1 MLGTRAA
8 HLVASAPLHLSLL
21 ATATAALGRTVD
33 AQLPVIADTAAQ
45 LRAGGG
51 FNKQLGACACI
62 PALLCRVRG
71 HAG

>member
-8 HLVASAPLHLSLL
+8 HLEASAPLHLSLL

-45 LRAGGG
+45 LRSGGG
-51 FNKQLGACACI
+51 FIKQLGARAGFAAC
-62 PALLCRVRG
+62 VRQ
-71 HAG
+71 AVV